1 MDATRLARGLLES
14 VPANRS
20 FGVRVL
26 RADATG
32 AEVALEVSEAHKNV
46 IGSLH
51 SSGLIALID
60 AAGLAALIGGCRA
73 EDEFDGLTPLG
84 TTAGL
89 QFLAPA
95 RGPLVARCT
104 LDPFERHALRELLEH
119 RVRTEEF
126 ETCVEVFDRDETVV
140 CRGRFTWK
148 VRRAH
153 APGHNGA
160 AAALH
165 HTRR

>member
-1 MDATRLARGLLES
+1 MDSTSLARALLES

-20 FGVRVL
+20 FGLRVL

-32 AEVALEVSEAHKNV
+32 AEVALELSSAHENV

-60 AAGLAALIGGCRA
+60 AAGLAALIGSCRA
-73 EDEFDGLTPLG
+73 EDEFEGLTPLG
-84 TTAGL
+84 TTASL

-95 RGPLVARCT
+95 RGRLVARCV
-104 LDPFERHALRELLEH
+104 LDSFERHAVRELLER
-119 RVRTEEF
+119 RVRKEEL
-126 ETCVEVFDRDETVV
+126 ETCVEVVDRDGTVV

-153 APGHNGA
+153 APGANGA
-160 AAALH
+160 HSDLDHA
-165 HTRR
+165 RR